1 VSPRLTLAT
10 ARRVANQLRRDPRT
24 VALMVLLPTM
34 LIILF
39 RYVLNSQQ
47 AFDAVIPSLLCI
59 FPFNIMFVVTS
70 VATLRERT
78 TGTLERLM
86 TLPIGKI
93 DLLAGYALAFGLFG
107 VIEVGVAA
115 TVCIT
120 WLGLSVQGSV
130 ALLVLIAVL
139 DALLG
144 MALGLFVSA
153 FARTEFQA
161 VQFMPLFAFPQVL
174 LCGLFE
180 PRDHM
185 IGVLS
190 GLSDV
195 MPLSYAVDAIK
206 LVTSSTQ
213 VSAEMV
219 RDMGIVF
226 GCILVAL
233 LLGAATLRRRTP

>member
-107 VIEVGVAA
+107 VLEVGVAT

-120 WLGLSVQGSV
+120 WLGLSVQGSA

-144 MALGLFVSA
+144 MALGLLVSA

-190 GLSDV
+190 GLSDI

-213 VSAEMV
+213 VSAELV

-226 GCILVAL
+226 CCILIAL
-233 LLGAATLRRRTP
+233 LAGAATLPRRTP

>member
-107 VIEVGVAA
+107 VIEVGVAT

-120 WLGLSVQGSV
+120 WLGLSVQGSA

-190 GLSDV
+190 GLSDI

-213 VSAEMV
+213 VSAELV

-226 GCILVAL
+226 GCILIAL
-233 LLGAATLRRRTP
+233 LAGAATLPRRTP